1 MRHPTVPSRLLC
13 DPDKRR
19 RLAYRPAAAT
29 DIRATFKRARAEQAK
44 TTTTEAPTAQKPTDE
59 PVPAPVTW
67 LRRSRG
73 A

>member
-1 MRHPTVPSRLLC
+1 MRHPTLPSRLLC

-44 TTTTEAPTAQKPTDE
+44 TTEPPTAQTSTDE

-67 LRRSRG
+67 LRKRS
-73 A
+73 